1 MPYSPRQGPW
11 LAKRL
16 NRRDSKQS
24 HTLFPYG
31 HKGGHYSRLKLP
43 KSISSSVGIAQHS
56 VSGFKASRFNV
67 GQMLPDTF
75 SFPRSSSHIWRR
87 KKKSRALYLYYESA
101 FCIFKETA
109 CQLSTQADVTGSSA
123 TILRCKISVTII
135 PFTKAAL
142 SNLPW
147 IHRCYSK
154 GLTWRMQSDPVTFVY
169 ISLNWNSS

>member
-31 HKGGHYSRLKLP
+31 HKGGHYSCLKLP

-56 VSGFKASRFNV
+56 VSGFKASHFNV

-75 SFPRSSSHIWRR
+75 IFPRSSSHIWRR
-87 KKKSRALYLYYESA
+87 KKSRALYLYYDSA

-109 CQLSTQADVTGSSA
+109 CQLSTQADVTSA

-135 PFTKAAL
+135 PFTKQL
-142 SNLPW
+142 SQTYHGYIAVILRVWHEECNL
-147 IHRCYSK
+147 
-154 GLTWRMQSDPVTFVY
+154 
-169 ISLNWNSS
+169 SL